1 MHELGFPLN
10 VYEQLLC
17 FKLNPR
23 VRLSFQASEG
33 DHLLENFVL

>member
-10 VYEQLLC
+10 VYEELLC

-23 VRLSFQASEG
+23 VWLSLQASEG
-33 DHLLENFVL
+33 DHFLENFML